1 MFTLST
7 QNLTQDYSNVTFHHS
22 RLMGVSDIKNAVSI
36 TFKLYKMLHTPQAF
50 IIRFA
55 FSQDALIDVAVGLG
69 APLNKLILNMPAFGN
84 SFNLMDQDK
93 NLPGSSVTGL
103 PQTTTYQ
110 QVTITTV
117 ILLDNQPE
125 FLNPFLPC
133 FSIPSQLHPS
143 S

>member
-1 MFTLST
+1 
-7 QNLTQDYSNVTFHHS
+7 
-22 RLMGVSDIKNAVSI
+22 MGFCRHYTIIDLVSSS
-36 TFKLYKMLHTPQAF
+36 L
-50 IIRFA
+50 RFV

-117 ILLDNQPE
+117 ILLDNQPR

-133 FSIPSQLHPS
+133 FCSTCPTSSITLGVHTSDTGQLDAGARGGPNWTICIPWVQVDRL
-143 S
+143 